1 MNRAHDTRQKEG
13 ELKGRLRTFGDV
25 VIGYSGGVDSTYLA
39 AVALDVLGRD
49 RVLAVT
55 GHSASV
61 PMEQRQSAA
70 RIALELGLP
79 HRTIDTGEVDDP
91 RYAANPTNRCFFC
104 KSELWSRLGAVA
116 EQRSGATLLDGSNA
130 DDRADWRPGFRA
142 ATEHGVRSPLLESG
156 LGKSDIRALSRA
168 RGLETW
174 DQPAAPC
181 LASRIPYGLAVTPAR
196 LRAIEA
202 AEADLRAIG
211 LIVFRVRHHGDTA
224 RVEVAP
230 GEMAHAVAHGH
241 AIRDALGAAGFAH
254 AVLDVD
260 GYRSGSLNEG
270 LPLVQ
275 LAAW

>member
-1 MNRAHDTRQKEG
+1 MVEQQETRLREG
-13 ELKGRLRTFGDV
+13 ELKAGLRTFEDV

-39 AVALDVLGRD
+39 AVALEVLGRD

-61 PMEQRQSAA
+61 PMEQRRTAA
-70 RIALELGLP
+70 RIARELGLP

-104 KSELWSRLGAVA
+104 KSELWSRLRTVA
-116 EQRSGATLLDGSNA
+116 EHRGGATLLDGSNA

-142 ATEHGVRSPLLESG
+142 AAEHGVRSPLLESG
-156 LGKSDIRALSRA
+156 LTKSDIRALSRA

-196 LRAIEA
+196 LRAIER

-211 LIVFRVRHHGDTA
+211 LSVFRVRHHGDTA
-224 RVEVAP
+224 RLEVAP
-230 GEMAHAVAHGH
+230 DEMAHAVVHGG

-254 AVLDVD
+254 TVLDVE
-260 GYRSGSLNEG
+260 GFRSGSLNEG

-275 LAAW
+275 LAAR